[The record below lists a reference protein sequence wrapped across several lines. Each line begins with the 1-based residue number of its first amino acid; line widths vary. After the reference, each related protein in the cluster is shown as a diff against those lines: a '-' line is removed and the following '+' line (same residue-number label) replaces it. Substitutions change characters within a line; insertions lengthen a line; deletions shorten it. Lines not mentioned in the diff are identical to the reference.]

1 MEAENRRV
9 RMSKRLIKDAL
20 IELLSSQGLG
30 EISVKEICD
39 RADVNRSTF
48 YAHYDGLP
56 SLLRDVEEDFFKLL
70 PVNYADSSDVLKA
83 LELFL
88 EYVKKHEMM
97 FTVLCKHDAHF
108 EQMLF
113 DKIKENYF
121 KNIVG
126 LRYKLPDNDSAL
138 FIRYVFSGSL
148 SVVKD
153 WIERKYY
160 CPSRDLARFL
170 LRLGEKLYAFLIS
183 NRL

>member
-9 RMSKRLIKDAL
+9 KLTKRLIKEAL
-20 IELLSSQGLG
+20 IELLSAKGLG

-48 YAHYDGLP
+48 YAHYNGLP
-56 SLLRDVEEDFFKLL
+56 SLLEDIEQDFFDLL
-70 PVNYADSSDVLKA
+70 PVNYADSSDVLKD

-88 EYVKKHEMM
+88 DYVKKHEMM
-97 FTVLCKHDAHF
+97 FAVLCKHDARF
-108 EQMLF
+108 EQILF
-113 DKIKENYF
+113 DKIRENYF

-126 LRYKLPDNDSAL
+126 LRYKLPDNGSAL
-138 FIRYVFSGSL
+138 FLRYVFSGSL

-153 WIERKYY
+153 WMDRKYY
-160 CPSRDLARFL
+160 CSSRDLAGFL
-170 LRLGEKLYAFLIS
+170 LRLGEKLFAFLMS